1 VESTADVVIIGAG
14 VEGCSIGYALASSG
28 TTSVTIIDRDTVGSG
43 GTGRSAGIIRCHYG
57 VAEIASLALASLE
70 VFENATELLG
80 EDIDFRQV
88 GYVVGVG
95 EDNLAAF
102 RASLAAQREL
112 GVTTDEISADEVS
125 TMWPT
130 AYLDDV
136 AAFAF
141 EPRGG
146 YADAYAT
153 AQAFAGA
160 TLRHGGRLLQSRPV
174 AAVDVSAGRVSG
186 VTLRTGEHVAAGTV
200 VVAAGAWS
208 VPLLRPLGIDLPI
221 QPQYVEEVLI
231 DPGQDLGGSPVF
243 SDLVSK
249 QYAVPQGREV
259 LCGDSS
265 GDLRSIDDPDE
276 YPNRADWAAIDRAVA
291 KATHR
296 FPGFASPAVVTSVTG
311 MIDTTPDFNPI
322 MSSTGIDGLYL
333 AAGFSGH
340 GYKIAPAVG
349 RFVADLILH
358 GTSSHPLVP
367 AETFH
372 LDRYAAGELLQSRF
386 PYVGAAKIR

>member
-1 VESTADVVIIGAG
+1 MDRTSDVVIVGAG

-28 TTSVTIIDRDTVGSG
+28 AASVTIVDRDTVGSG

-57 VAEIASLALASLE
+57 VPEIAAMALSSLE
-70 VFENATELLG
+70 VFENAADLLG

-88 GYVVGVG
+88 GYLVAVG

-112 GVTTDEISADEVS
+112 GVPTGEISAQEVAEL
-125 TMWPT
+125 WPA
-130 AYLDDV
+130 AYLDDI
-136 AAFAF
+136 AACAY

-146 YADAYAT
+146 HADAYAT
-153 AQAFAGA
+153 AQAYATA
-160 TLRHGGRLLQSRPV
+160 TLRLGGQLLQSRPV
-174 AAVDVSAGRVSG
+174 AGVDVTGGRVSG
-186 VTLRTGEHVAAGTV
+186 VTLGNGERLTAGTV

-208 VPLLRPLGIDLPI
+208 VPLLHPLGIDLPI
-221 QPQYVEEVLI
+221 EVKYVEEVLI
-231 DPGQDLGGSPVF
+231 DPGQPLTGRPVF

-249 QYAVPQGREV
+249 QYAVPRGREL

-265 GDLRSIDDPDE
+265 GDLHAIDDPDD
-276 YPNRADWAAIDRAVA
+276 YPSRADWAAIDRATA
-291 KATHR
+291 KAAHR
-296 FPGFASPAVVTSVTG
+296 FPGLPNPAVITTSTG
-311 MIDTTPDFNPI
+311 QIDTTPDFNPI
-322 MSSTGIDGLYL
+322 MSGTGVDGLYV

-358 GTSSHPLVP
+358 GTSSHPQVP
-367 AETFH
+367 ADTFH
-372 LDRYAAGELLQSRF
+372 LDRYTTGQLLLSRY